1 MATNQPT
8 TVTDNEFQLFD
19 CVATQIMSTFDLL
32 RDQLTAR
39 RDALLNALQILKE
52 NYISKETTRK
62 EAIAELE
69 TIIRQMQE
77 SSVKVNTN
85 LKLHRNA
92 IEGYQRKIKEHQIP
106 TKHPCPFFSCPT
118 LVQLETQIAK
128 FGDLKEGVDYSLKK
142 GPVIA
147 VGKEGK
153 ADNELSA
160 ARGLALDELN
170 QLIYIADCNNSR
182 VQVVSFDG
190 NFLKRFGQGI
200 LKSPWGIAVT
210 KDNVFVTDYT
220 LHALLQFNK
229 KDYQLVRRTG
239 TKGGREGELYYPGGL
254 CIDSIGDVFV
264 SDRNNNRVSV
274 FSRDLKFLN
283 CLATQQLKHPYD
295 VKVTQDSVVV
305 LDSSPNCIHFF
316 SGSGDLLRS
325 CVTQGEDGMVY
336 GPEFFCLDT
345 AGNIL
350 ITDYFRGSIKILS
363 PSGQLIHTTGKKGHG
378 RGELYS
384 PWGIC
389 VTQLG
394 TIFVVSENRNFGLQ
408 SF

>member
-19 CVATQIMSTFDLL
+19 CVATRIMSTFDLL
-32 RDQLTAR
+32 RNQLTAR
-39 RDALLNALQILKE
+39 RDALLNALQIMKE

-62 EAIAELE
+62 ASITELE

-77 SSVKVNTN
+77 SSVKEYTN
-85 LKLHRNA
+85 LEVHRNA
-92 IEGYQRKIKEHQIP
+92 IERYRREIKEHQTP
-106 TKHPCPFFSCPT
+106 TKHPCPLFSCPT
-118 LVQLETQIAK
+118 LAQLETQIAE
-128 FGDLKEGVDYSLKK
+128 FGDLKEVVDYSLKK
-142 GPVIA
+142 EPVIA

-153 ADNELSA
+153 ADNELHA
-160 ARGLALDELN
+160 VGLALDELN

-200 LKSPWGIAVT
+200 LKLPFGIAVT
-210 KDNVFVTDYT
+210 EENVFVTDYI
-220 LHALLQFNK
+220 LHALLQFSK
-229 KDYQLVRRTG
+229 KDYQLVRKTG
-239 TKGGREGELYYPGGL
+239 TRGVREGELDYPRGL
-254 CIDSIGDVFV
+254 CIDSNGDVFV
-264 SDRNNNRVSV
+264 ADNNNHRVSV

-283 CLATQQLKHPYD
+283 CLTTQQLRNPQD

-305 LDSSPNCIHFF
+305 LDRSPNCIHFF
-316 SGSGDLLRS
+316 SRSGDLLRS

-336 GPEFFCLDT
+336 GPHFFCLDT

-350 ITDYFRGSIKILS
+350 ITDFYRDSIKVLS
-363 PSGQLIHTTGKKGHG
+363 PSGQLIHTIGKEGHG
-378 RGELYS
+378 RGELYD
-384 PWGIC
+384 PCGIC
-389 VTQLG
+389 VTQSG
-394 TIFVVSENRNFGLQ
+394 TIFVVSDNRNFGLQ